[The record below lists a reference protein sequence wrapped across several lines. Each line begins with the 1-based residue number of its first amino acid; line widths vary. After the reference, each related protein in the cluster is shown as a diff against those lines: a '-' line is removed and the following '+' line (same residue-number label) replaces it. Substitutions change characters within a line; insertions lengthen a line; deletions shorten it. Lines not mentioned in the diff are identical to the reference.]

1 MFTGFKN
8 IDLFLPHGLDG
19 KHIVLAGHPRTGKT
33 ALALS
38 MAINIALDGY
48 SVAYLS
54 EDGKADA
61 LRLWAD
67 NILFKEPLCSGSA
80 EIKFYDY
87 DDYKKIGAAGEAAA
101 FIDGIK
107 DLPLFLKREMENPCL
122 FMSPSLTVFV
132 SDIPVPDRL
141 CKILV
146 RDDLPPELDSFADVV
161 LFLHNRNAIIAK
173 NDDGL
178 VGIAALEYVEKY
190 IFREYPEFGNC
201 YIEKYRAFK
210 DKNLI

>member
-19 KHIVLAGHPRTGKT
+19 KYIVLAGHPGSGKT

-48 SVAYLS
+48 PVAYLS

-67 NILFKEPLCSGSA
+67 NILFKESRRGSA
-80 EIKFYDY
+80 GIKFYDY

-107 DLPLFLKREMENPCL
+107 DLSLFLKREMENPSL

-141 CKILV
+141 CKMPV
-146 RDDLPPELDSFADVV
+146 PADLPPELDSLAYAV
-161 LFLHNRNAIIAK
+161 LFLHRRNVIIAK
-173 NDDGL
+173 NDDGP

-201 YIEKYRAFK
+201 YIEKYRVFK